1 MTQGVHEF
9 SVIARK
15 IQHEREIAATTVDP
29 LLSGTA
35 REQFSLLPEHAAL
48 HTFGAL
54 ERLGNLVT
62 ARLHDDPPYG
72 LLLAELAVA
81 IAERIAEPS
90 YPAVLIHQIRG
101 YAWKDLGNALRV
113 MARYGE
119 SLQALQRAERYLE
132 IHVALTQDLALARF
146 GLATTL
152 QEMQRYEESLAL
164 FAECREVFR
173 RHGDA
178 RRVVLSSF
186 AEGVLFQRLR
196 QYRQAR
202 ETYLLL
208 LASHKDIDRET
219 IAALHHAIGSC
230 CVELGDYPEAEAN
243 LLSAIPLYRE
253 LGMTVQLQQVEMM
266 RGRLFLRQ
274 GDHDLAVSHLRP
286 VRREFL
292 RMSLTEEAGL
302 CGLEIVEALLMMG
315 SAGKV
320 MMAENLARRI
330 VEEFTNA
337 SLAARAITAL
347 GYLSEA
353 IAARRATA
361 ELAREIR
368 EFVLSLRAAPE
379 REFARALATG

>member
-1 MTQGVHEF
+1 MSPEF
-9 SVIARK
+9 SVIARQ
-15 IQHEREIAATTVDP
+15 IQQERERAATTVDP
-29 LLSGTA
+29 LLSSTS
-35 REQFSLLPEHAAL
+35 REQLSRLSEHAEL
-48 HTFGAL
+48 RTFGAL
-54 ERLGNLVT
+54 ERLGNLVVD
-62 ARLHDDPPYG
+62 RLHDDPPYG

-81 IAERIAEPS
+81 IAEQIEEPS
-90 YPAVLIHQIRG
+90 YPAVLIRQIRG

-119 SLQALQRAERYLE
+119 SLEVLRRAERYLE
-132 IHVALTQDLALARF
+132 DHVALTHDLAQVRF

-164 FAECREVFR
+164 YAECREVFR
-173 RHGDA
+173 RHSDV

-196 QYRQAR
+196 NYRQAR

-208 LASHKDIDRET
+208 LASHKEIDKET
-219 IAALHHAIGSC
+219 VAALHHAIGSC

-243 LLSAIPLYRE
+243 LLRAIPIYRE
-253 LGMTVQLQQVEMM
+253 LGMAVQIQQVEMM
-266 RGRLFLRQ
+266 RGRLLLRQ
-274 GDHDLAVSHLRP
+274 GDYELAVSHLRP
-286 VRREFL
+286 VRRQFL
-292 RMSLTEEAGL
+292 RLSLIEEAGL

-315 SAGKV
+315 SAGRV
-320 MMAENLARRI
+320 MMAESLARRI

-361 ELAREIR
+361 ELAKEVR
-368 EFVLSLRAAPE
+368 EFVLSLRTAPE
-379 REFARALATG
+379 REFARTLATG